1 MSARRE
7 ELLATLEAVYRRG
20 SVWGNPFRADDGTV
34 RVADSGGVTWIGLAV
49 VPEDLDDPGFADR
62 LRDFASRRM
71 PSDGRLCPLEVLPAE
86 ECRAKVEALL
96 RDLRLD
102 ERVSVYAL
110 AA

>member
-1 MSARRE
+1 MSERRE

-20 SVWGNPFRADDGTV
+20 SVWGEPSRADDGSV
-34 RVADSGGVTWIGLAV
+34 RVSDSGGVTWIGLAV
-49 VPEDLDDPGFADR
+49 MPEDLEDPAFADR

-71 PSDGRLCPLEVLPAE
+71 ASDGRLCPLEVLPSE
-86 ECRAKVEALL
+86 DCRARVEALL

-102 ERVSVYAL
+102 ERVSVYSL